1 MLLGIY
7 AIGTGD
13 LAAFGTTA
21 DPQLGL
27 LPNVLGLYGFWAE
40 QTGRF
45 ASMKDFVPPWPLVL
59 AVLLSIGIA
68 GVVGAWRNSTLDS
81 LRPWATG
88 LVAAGILAVVLDL
101 GVADPHT
108 AWLVHWLNSVFPPYR
123 GMRDSGKWAA
133 LIALVYSQLIAF
145 GALSLLGWIRDHA
158 KLGGV
163 RDFVLAGLT
172 ALK

>member
-1 MLLGIY
+1 M
-7 AIGTGD
+7 
-13 LAAFGTTA
+13 
-21 DPQLGL
+21 
-27 LPNVLGLYGFWAE
+27 
-40 QTGRF
+40 
-45 ASMKDFVPPWPLVL
+45 PPWPLVL

-123 GMRDSGKWAA
+123 GMMRACGEQQD
-133 LIALVYSQLIAF
+133 
-145 GALSLLGWIRDHA
+145 IRDYHSA
-158 KLGGV
+158 I
-163 RDFVLAGLT
+163 LT
-172 ALK
+172 CRRTPCSGTSVIVSS